1 MTTWTSEE
9 ADLAETES
17 MGALLARID
26 RYIEVRFAPQD
37 EALEAAV
44 RESRQAG
51 LPEIQVSPN
60 EAKLLQ
66 LLAELVDARSVL
78 EIGTLGGYS
87 AIHFARALPEDGR
100 LVSLEIDERHAEVA
114 RENVERAGLSG
125 KVEIRVGDARELLAG
140 IAEGGE
146 GPFDVVFI
154 DADKSGY
161 PEYLEWSL
169 RITRPGSLILG
180 DNTVRGGSIL
190 DPRDDSA
197 RATNEFNERIA
208 GDPRLSAILLP
219 ILRER
224 IDGLTIARVRDRP

>member
-1 MTTWTSEE
+1 MAE
-9 ADLAETES
+9 AEN
-17 MGALLARID
+17 MGALLAEID
-26 RYIEVRFAPQD
+26 RYIEERFAPQD
-37 EALEAAV
+37 EALEAAA

-66 LLAELVDARSVL
+66 LLAELVGARSVL

-87 AIHFARALPEDGR
+87 AIHFGRALPEDGR
-100 LVSLEIDERHAEVA
+100 LVSLEIDERHAAVA

-125 KVEIRVGDARELLAG
+125 KVEVRVGDARELLAG

-154 DADKSGY
+154 DADKTGY

-169 RITRPGSLILG
+169 RLTRPGSLILG

-190 DPRDDSA
+190 EPRDDSA

>member
-1 MTTWTSEE
+1 MEK
-9 ADLAETES
+9 DDGMRKLLAE
-17 MGALLARID
+17 ID
-26 RYIEVRFAPQD
+26 GYVEELFAPQD
-37 EALEAAV
+37 EALAAALQ
-44 RESRQAG
+44 ESGRAG

-66 LLAELVDARSVL
+66 LLAEMVGAGRIL
-78 EIGTLGGYS
+78 EVGTLGGYS
-87 AIHFARALPEDGR
+87 AIHFGRALPEDGT

-114 RENVERAGLSG
+114 RKNVERAGLSG
-125 KVEIRVGDARELLAG
+125 KVEIRVGDARELLAR
-140 IAEGGE
+140 IAESGE

-154 DADKSGY
+154 DADKEGY
-161 PEYLEWSL
+161 PEYLEWAMRL
-169 RITRPGSLILG
+169 TRPGSLILG

-208 GDPRLSAILLP
+208 GDPRLSTILLP

-224 IDGLTIARVRDRP
+224 IDGLTIARVREG